1 MDMKNEEGER
11 DIYIYCTWEIYIALG
26 RGRGRERYGHG
37 DRGWYGVAGDR
48 ARYGLAGEDSGL
60 VQCFDHAVFFSGLV
74 QCFDHGVFVMEL
86 TC

>member
-11 DIYIYCTWEIYIALG
+11 DIYCTWEIYIALG
-26 RGRGRERYGHG
+26 RGRERYGHG
-37 DRGWYGVAGDR
+37 DRARYGLVGDR

-74 QCFDHGVFVMEL
+74 QCFNHGVFVMEL
-86 TC
+86 TCWE